1 MNIELIKICL
11 KIKFP
16 EIIFEQNS
24 IKSCLIIIDDKHFA
38 LRYFEKPEVESTGVQ
53 WMFRFGEMNLDK
65 QFERIKELE
74 AEYVY
79 ILNQLKEIVHMPKN
93 ELKKMAI
100 ENIDKWDG
108 ELL

>member
-16 EIIFEQNS
+16 EIIIEQRS
-24 IKSCLIIIDDKHFA
+24 EKSCFIIIDGKYFN
-38 LRYFEKPEVESTGVQ
+38 LIYFEKLEVESSGVQ
-53 WMFRFGEMNLDK
+53 WVFRFGEMDLDK
-65 QFERIKELE
+65 QFERIKELA
-74 AEYVY
+74 AEYIS
-79 ILNQLKEIVHMPKN
+79 ILNQLKEIVYMPKN

-108 ELL
+108 EI